1 MRNRKILAAAAAL
14 AAVLATAGAAQ
25 AGRAYIGTYT
35 QEPTA
40 RGNNHGEGIYLV
52 DIDDVT
58 GAPSNLRLAAKQVSP
73 SWMALSPDNRF
84 LYANSEILNYG
95 EGKTGSVTAYAVDKA
110 SGDLKAL
117 NTISSGSAGPAY
129 IAAHPS
135 GKFVLVAN
143 YAGGSFAVIRVQPDG
158 SLGEISDLVKPDGPL
173 TSPTAADTQPGQY
186 AGSDHS
192 GSHGH
197 MIGMDPSGQYVI
209 GDDAGRDQIF
219 VWKLDQA
226 SGKLH
231 QVSVTKSLP
240 GSAPRH
246 FVFSP
251 DGKAMYQL
259 QEQDSRLQ
267 AYDFKNGMLTAHG
280 PSIFTPP
287 DGYQGSNTT
296 SELLIDTAGKH
307 LYAANR
313 TQDSISTIV
322 IGVDGAITR
331 TSNSHTGGNNP
342 RSLTLNPNGK
352 FLYSLNQ
359 GSNNVVTFRIGAGGV
374 PQYINQVLAL
384 GTPAVMV
391 FLPN

>member
-1 MRNRKILAAAAAL
+1 
-14 AAVLATAGAAQ
+14 
-25 AGRAYIGTYT
+25 
-35 QEPTA
+35 
-40 RGNNHGEGIYLV
+40 
-52 DIDDVT
+52 
-58 GAPSNLRLAAKQVSP
+58 
-73 SWMALSPDNRF
+73 
-84 LYANSEILNYG
+84 
-95 EGKTGSVTAYAVDKA
+95 VDKA
-110 SGDLKAL
+110 SGALKDLG
-117 NTISSGSAGPAY
+117 TVSSGSAGPAY
-129 IAAHPS
+129 IAVHPS
-135 GKFVLVAN
+135 AKFVLVAN
-143 YAGGSFAVIRVQPDG
+143 YHGGSFAVIRVKPDG

-173 TSPTAADTQPGQY
+173 TSPNAADSQPGQF

-197 MIGMDPSGQYVI
+197 MIGMDPSGQYVV

-226 SGKLH
+226 SGKLR

-251 DGKAMYQL
+251 DGKILYQL

-267 AYDFKNGMLTAHG
+267 AYDFKDGMLTARG
-280 PSIFTPP
+280 ASIATMP

-296 SELLIDTAGKH
+296 SELLIDKSGKH

-313 TQDSISTIV
+313 TQDSIATIAA
-322 IGVDGAITR
+322 GKSGITR
-331 TSNSHTGGNNP
+331 TANTHTQANNP
-342 RSLTLNPNGK
+342 RSLTLHPTGK

-359 GSNNVVTFRIGAGGV
+359 GGNNVATFRIGAGGV
-374 PQYINQVLAL
+374 PKFTGHFLAL

-391 FLPN
+391 FLP